1 VEIEVGLSRCGGQ
14 PRFGYH
20 RSPREAPISEAVDV
34 VIVGGGVTGL
44 AAAGEIAAAGRSV
57 VVLERH
63 PRPGMEMS
71 THNSAV
77 IHAGLYY
84 PPQTLKSTL
93 CLEGAERLYA
103 FCRKHDVP
111 HEQCGKFVV
120 ASTPEEVPLLERL
133 RTTAETNGVKNLSIV
148 GEAEVRKR
156 EPKIRAAAAMWSP
169 GSGRVE
175 AEALVR
181 TLRKVAAAREA
192 IVLCGTPMIDADVR
206 SDGFAIR
213 TERETIF
220 GRAVVNAAGLY
231 ADDVSRMLGGEVFR
245 VYPVRGEYAE
255 LRPAR
260 SSWLNGLVYPLP
272 HASGH
277 GLGVHFTKTV
287 GGTVTLGPTAHYQ
300 QEKDDY
306 ERNRLPLDHFLESAR
321 LLMPDLTLDDL
332 TYGGTGI
339 RAKVHPPEE
348 KFADFIIRRDAKQ
361 PALVQAAGI
370 ESPGLTACLAV
381 GARIAALVNEVLD

>member
-1 VEIEVGLSRCGGQ
+1 MAS
-14 PRFGYH
+14 FGYD
-20 RSPREAPISEAVDV
+20 RSPEEAPISEAVDV

-84 PPQTLKSTL
+84 PPNSLKGTL

-103 FCRKHDVP
+103 FCEQHDVP
-111 HEQCGKFVV
+111 HDQCGKFVV
-120 ASTPEEVPLLERL
+120 ASEPEEIPILERL
-133 RTTAETNGVKNLSIV
+133 KLGAEANGVKNVSIV

-169 GSGRVE
+169 RSGRVE

-181 TLRKVAAAREA
+181 TLRKIAASRDA
-192 IVLCGTPMIDADVR
+192 IVLCGTPLVDADCKP
-206 SDGFAIR
+206 DGFALR
-213 TERETIF
+213 TERETILA
-220 GRAVVNAAGLY
+220 RSVVNAAGLY
-231 ADDVSRMLGGEVFR
+231 ADDVSRMLGGESFR
-245 VYPVRGEYAE
+245 IYPVRGEYAE
-255 LRPAR
+255 LKTAR

-287 GGTVTLGPTAHYQ
+287 GGRVMLGPTAHYQ

-306 ERNRLPLDHFLESAR
+306 ERNRLPLEHFLESAK

-339 RAKVHPPEE
+339 RAKLHPPEE
-348 KFADFIIRRDAKQ
+348 KFADFIIRRDARQ
-361 PALVQAAGI
+361 PALIQAAGI

-381 GARIAALVNEVLD
+381 GARIASLVKEVLA

>member
-1 VEIEVGLSRCGGQ
+1 MARARAQDQLAS
-14 PRFGYH
+14 FGYD
-20 RSPREAPISEAVDV
+20 RSPEEAHISEAVDV

-44 AAAGEIAAAGRSV
+44 AAAGEIAGAGRSV

-84 PPQTLKSTL
+84 PSNSLKGLL

-103 FCRKHDVP
+103 FCGQHDVP
-111 HEQCGKFVV
+111 HDQCGKFVV
-120 ASTPEEVPLLERL
+120 ASEPEEIPVLERL
-133 RTTAETNGVKNLSIV
+133 KAGAEANGVKGLSIV

-156 EPKIRAAAAMWSP
+156 EPKIRALAAMWSP
-169 GSGRVE
+169 RSGRVE

-181 TLRKVAAAREA
+181 ALRKIAASRDA
-192 IVLCGTPMIDADVR
+192 IVLCGTPLVEAD
-206 SDGFAIR
+206 SKPDGFALR
-213 TERETIF
+213 TERETILA
-220 GRAVVNAAGLY
+220 RSVVNAAGLY
-231 ADDVSRMLGGEVFR
+231 ADDVSRMLGGESFR
-245 VYPVRGEYAE
+245 IYPVRGEYAE
-255 LRPAR
+255 LKPAR
-260 SSWLNGLVYPLP
+260 SPWLNGLVYPLP

-277 GLGVHFTKTV
+277 GLGVHFTKTT
-287 GGTVTLGPTAHYQ
+287 GGRVMLGPTAHYQ

-306 ERNRLPLDHFLESAR
+306 ERNRLPLEHFLESAKQ
-321 LLMPDLTLDDL
+321 LMPELTLDDL

-339 RAKVHPPEE
+339 RAKLHPPEQT
-348 KFADFIIRRDAKQ
+348 FADFIIRRDAQQ

-381 GARIAALVNEVLD
+381 GARIASLVKEVLA

>member
-1 VEIEVGLSRCGGQ
+1 M
-14 PRFGYH
+14 
-20 RSPREAPISEAVDV
+20 DV

-84 PPQTLKSTL
+84 PPQSLKGTL
-93 CLEGAERLYA
+93 CLEGAERLYK
-103 FCRKHDVP
+103 FCRQHDVP
-111 HEQCGKFVV
+111 HDQCGKFVV
-120 ASTPEEVPLLERL
+120 ASTTEEVSLLERL
-133 RTTAETNGVKNLSIV
+133 KAGAEANGVRNLSIV
-148 GEAEVRKR
+148 GEADVRKR
-156 EPKIRAAAAMWSP
+156 EPKIRALAAMWSP

-181 TLRKVAAAREA
+181 TLRKIAASRDA
-192 IVLCGTPMIDADVR
+192 IVLSGTPVINAEPQP
-206 SDGFAIR
+206 DGFAVR
-213 TERETIF
+213 TERETIV

-231 ADDVSRMLGGEVFR
+231 ADDVSRILGGESFR
-245 VYPVRGEYAE
+245 IYPVRGEYAE
-255 LRPAR
+255 LKPAR

-287 GGTVTLGPTAHYQ
+287 GGRVMLGPTAQYQ
-300 QEKDDY
+300 KDKDDY

-321 LLMPDLTLDDL
+321 VLMPELTLDDL
-332 TYGGTGI
+332 TFGGTGI
-339 RAKVHPPEE
+339 RAKLHPPEE
-348 KFADFIIRRDAKQ
+348 KFADFIIRRDTKQ

-370 ESPGLTACLAV
+370 ESPGLTACLSV
-381 GARIAALVNEVLD
+381 GARIATLVKQVLG

>member
-1 VEIEVGLSRCGGQ
+1 
-14 PRFGYH
+14 
-20 RSPREAPISEAVDV
+20 
-34 VIVGGGVTGL
+34 
-44 AAAGEIAAAGRSV
+44 
-57 VVLERH
+57 
-63 PRPGMEMS
+63 MEMS

-84 PPQTLKSTL
+84 PPNSLKGTL
-93 CLEGAERLYA
+93 CLEGLERLYA
-103 FCRKHDVP
+103 FCREHDVP

-120 ASTPEEVPLLERL
+120 ASTAEEVPQLERL
-133 RTTAETNGVKNLSIV
+133 KAGAEANGVKNLSIV

-169 GSGRVE
+169 RSGRVE

-181 TLRKVAAAREA
+181 ALRKIAASRDA
-192 IVLCGTPMIDADVR
+192 IVLCGTPMIDGEPKA
-206 SDGFAIR
+206 DGFAVR
-213 TERETIF
+213 TERETIVS
-220 GRAVVNAAGLY
+220 RAVVNAAGLY
-231 ADDVSRMLGGEVFR
+231 ADDTSRMLGGEAFR
-245 VYPVRGEYAE
+245 IYPVRGEYAE
-255 LRPAR
+255 LKTTR

-277 GLGVHFTKTV
+277 GLGVHFTKTI
-287 GGTVTLGPTAHYQ
+287 GGRVMLGPTAHYQ

-306 ERNRLPLDHFLESAR
+306 ERNRLPLEHFFESAK

-339 RAKVHPPEE
+339 RAKLHPPEQ
-348 KFADFIIRRDAKQ
+348 KFADFIIRSDAKQ
-361 PALVQAAGI
+361 PALIQAAGI

-381 GARIAALVNEVLD
+381 GARIASLVQQVFA

>member
-1 VEIEVGLSRCGGQ
+1 LSRAK
-14 PRFGYH
+14 PVAAFGYD
-20 RSPREAPISEAVDV
+20 RSPEEAHISEAVDV

-84 PPQTLKSTL
+84 PPQSLKGTL
-93 CLEGAERLYA
+93 CLEGAERLYK
-103 FCRKHDVP
+103 FCRQHEVP
-111 HEQCGKFVV
+111 HDQCGKFVV
-120 ASTPEEVPLLERL
+120 ASTTEEVSLLERL
-133 RTTAETNGVKNLSIV
+133 KAGAEANGVRNLSIV
-148 GEAEVRKR
+148 GEADVRNR
-156 EPKIRAAAAMWSP
+156 EPKIRALAAMWSP

-181 TLRKVAAAREA
+181 TLRKIAASRDA
-192 IVLCGTPMIDADVR
+192 IVLSGTPVIDAEPQP
-206 SDGFAIR
+206 DGFAVR
-213 TERETIF
+213 TERETIV

-231 ADDVSRMLGGEVFR
+231 ADDVSRILGGESFR
-245 VYPVRGEYAE
+245 IYPVRGEYAE
-255 LRPAR
+255 LKPAR

-287 GGTVTLGPTAHYQ
+287 GGRVMLGPTAHYQ
-300 QEKDDY
+300 KDKDDY
-306 ERNRLPLDHFLESAR
+306 ERNRLPLERFLESAR
-321 LLMPDLTLDDL
+321 VLMPELTLDDL
-332 TYGGTGI
+332 TFGGTGI
-339 RAKVHPPEE
+339 RAKLHPPEE
-348 KFADFIIRRDAKQ
+348 KFADFIIRRDTKQ

-370 ESPGLTACLAV
+370 ESPGLTACLSV
-381 GARIAALVNEVLD
+381 GARIATLVKEVLG